1 MMSKRKKL
9 LLPLLLLVCT
19 AAVILFPRLWE
30 IQRLYTLTEETVP
43 WRYTPVGG
51 VDLTPRKVMTLYY
64 KGELNVIRG
73 ASTAESAEKLSTAV
87 PVLENFFGEE
97 ASFLPVMAELLKQG
111 RAEEVAVFTRLED
124 RPVLLNF
131 VFIEA
136 RVGSVSVSLT
146 YEERTG
152 TLFALSYMDI
162 AVTPS
167 TSPSFKELSQA
178 AETAAPRYF
187 GGELGLSEAQ
197 YSVESQEI
205 STEWDHLFYCNVYLM
220 DPLTEEKDS
229 VREEDTK

>member
-30 IQRLYTLTEETVP
+30 IQKLHTLTEETVP

-73 ASTAESAEKLSTAV
+73 ASPSESIEKLSTAV
-87 PVLENFFGEE
+87 PVLETFFGEE
-97 ASFLPVMAELLKQG
+97 ISFLPVLTELLKQG
-111 RAEEVAVFTRLED
+111 TAEEVAVFTRLED

-167 TSPSFKELSQA
+167 TSPSFEELSIA
-178 AETAAPRYF
+178 AETAAPQYF
-187 GGELGLSEAQ
+187 GGELGLSETQ

-205 STEWDHLFYCNVYLM
+205 FTEWDHIFYCNVYLM
-220 DPLTEEKDS
+220 DSSTEEKDS